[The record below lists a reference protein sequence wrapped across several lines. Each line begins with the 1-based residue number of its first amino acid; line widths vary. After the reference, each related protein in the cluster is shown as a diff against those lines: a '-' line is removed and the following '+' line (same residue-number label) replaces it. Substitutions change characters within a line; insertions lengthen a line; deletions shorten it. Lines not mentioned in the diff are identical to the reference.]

1 MLLFDFWCNFDC
13 QKFYQHDV
21 DKIMHNLLISIFC
34 RIAGQKSMR
43 KCAMIFERAEKIQL
57 LGKVPFDTHNVR
69 KYNKETRA
77 YIAI

>member
-1 MLLFDFWCNFDC
+1 
-13 QKFYQHDV
+13 
-21 DKIMHNLLISIFC
+21 
-34 RIAGQKSMR
+34 MR